1 MIVLTVLVSLLFFSL
16 YNYCSVENS
25 EKKVLMEKEICRRH
39 LSREGI
45 GCVWMFVNNMFDF
58 RHGGS
63 IHKLLMDKKRGSK
76 RIIGLSF
83 YFLFFWDIIKK
94 MCLKLKKKRIL
105 TLLVNVT
112 MQVLR
117 LRWRSSL
124 PVTVTLRSWI

>member
-1 MIVLTVLVSLLFFSL
+1 
-16 YNYCSVENS
+16 
-25 EKKVLMEKEICRRH
+25 
-39 LSREGI
+39 
-45 GCVWMFVNNMFDF
+45 MFMNNMFDF

-63 IHKLLMDKKRGSK
+63 IQKLLMDKKRGSK
-76 RIIGLSF
+76 RIIGFSF
-83 YFLFFWDIIKK
+83 YFILFWDIIKK

-105 TLLVNVT
+105 TLLVIVT